1 MDVLWELYQPGLEFT
16 SLLLFEL
23 HFAGRYDIVTGV
35 MKSRDKIL
43 ICSLC
48 NALGPFLLSSVI
60 AIPCLPA
67 FICWLFMRGDA
78 DAEVADYA
86 RRRLNVA
93 ISWTIWFYASL
104 YLCLIIIGFIP
115 LFILGIWW
123 IIACV
128 KDLLRASSE
137 DTSYR
142 FGLTIP
148 FIRPRKSGD
157 GEP

>member
-1 MDVLWELYQPGLEFT
+1 MC
-16 SLLLFEL
+16 
-23 HFAGRYDIVTGV
+23 V

-48 NALGPFLLSSVI
+48 NALGPFLLSS
-60 AIPCLPA
+60 AIGIPFLPS
-67 FICWLFMRGDA
+67 FICWLFMRGDE

-93 ISWTIWFYASL
+93 LSWTIWFYASL
-104 YLCLIIIGFIP
+104 YLCLVIIGFFS
-115 LFILGIWW
+115 LFVLGIWW
-123 IIACV
+123 VIACV

-137 DTSYR
+137 DTSYQ

-148 FIRPRKSGD
+148 FIRLPKSGD
-157 GEP
+157 RES

>member
-1 MDVLWELYQPGLEFT
+1 
-16 SLLLFEL
+16 
-23 HFAGRYDIVTGV
+23 
-35 MKSRDKIL
+35 
-43 ICSLC
+43 
-48 NALGPFLLSSVI
+48 
-60 AIPCLPA
+60 
-67 FICWLFMRGDA
+67 MRGDA

-104 YLCLIIIGFIP
+104 LVCGLHVFLMLLGFMSI
-115 LFILGIWW
+115 FVLGIWW
-123 IIACV
+123 VIACI